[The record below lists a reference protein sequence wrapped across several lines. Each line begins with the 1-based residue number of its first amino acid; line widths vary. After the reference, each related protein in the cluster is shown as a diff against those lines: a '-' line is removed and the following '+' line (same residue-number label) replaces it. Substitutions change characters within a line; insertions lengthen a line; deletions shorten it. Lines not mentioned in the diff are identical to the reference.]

1 MSESHKKGN
10 DLEFRVT
17 ELIEGIIVSVG
28 AKAEVVN
35 HPLVIGK
42 STRWHP
48 DLVLK
53 AHALLDPLEGRS
65 LELAIIECKYIDE
78 ASSEGTYWSQMSRA
92 YMSLN
97 DMRLADITSNFYL
110 VVTKRSGRNYS
121 DVFKNIG
128 VKLVNVNVQEE
139 LSEFKSSLRQL
150 LEENSFDEQLEKLKQ
165 SLQEH
170 GSIASTSKLEA
181 LNK

>member
-1 MSESHKKGN
+1 MGESHKRGN
-10 DLEFRVT
+10 DLELRVS
-17 ELIEGIIVSVG
+17 ELIKGILVSVG
-28 AKAEVVN
+28 DEDRAEIVY

-42 STRWHP
+42 STKWYP
-48 DLVLK
+48 DLFLK
-53 AHALLDPLEGRS
+53 AHALFDPPEERS
-65 LELAIIECKYIDE
+65 LDLAIIECKYIDE

-110 VVTKRSGRNYS
+110 VVTKSSRRNYL

-139 LSEFKSSLRQL
+139 LSEFMSSLRQL
-150 LEENSFDEQLEKLKQ
+150 LEENSWDRQLQKFKLL
-165 SLQEH
+165 LQEH
-170 GSIASTSKLEA
+170 GSIASATK
-181 LNK
+181 